1 MLLLDS
7 RDPTRLR
14 RFRAMEAVR
23 TSTPPETEY
32 WQSVTMHQRQ
42 DILAYGNDPTSRF
55 EVLLARDVSRCE
67 KVCSRLS
74 TLPTVQGRPTEAGGT
89 DAVSS
94 NRRTLFDMV
103 CRLCWTFAEV
113 KVR

>member
-23 TSTPPETEY
+23 TSTPLETSTGRVSRCTNGRTSWHTE
-32 WQSVTMHQRQ
+32 
-42 DILAYGNDPTSRF
+42 DDPTGRF

-74 TLPTVQGRPTEAGGT
+74 ILPKVQGRPTEAGGT

-94 NRRTLFDMV
+94 NRRTLFDMA
-103 CRLCWTFAEV
+103 C
-113 KVR
+113 